1 MRPKSPE
8 NRELPVRMIK
18 RVRTLKSGKELVYYY
33 YNAKGTK
40 SKQK

>member
-18 RVRTLKSGKELVYYY
+18 RVRTLKNGNKLTHYF
-33 YNAKGTK
+33 YNA
-40 SKQK
+40 